1 MFRAFIFAVQQAYLL
16 TPELPTTQGLCSKW
30 ALIFPSCNSVLIK
43 VIPTGSFTYWSRTSS
58 VEEVNF
64 VSVVLSKLA
73 LLSLA
78 PICTTPT
85 KGYYARKFINELF
98 MQYNTKR
105 KHHKSQFT
113 VILTRKVCGCA
124 IDASLT
130 STEVMPAV
138 L

>member
-105 KHHKSQFT
+105 KHHKKFSGLISPPDQ
-113 VILTRKVCGCA
+113 KVRLGSVRQLRMCNYE
-124 IDASLT
+124 L
-130 STEVMPAV
+130 
-138 L
+138 